1 VVDDESGDD
10 DRDEH
15 ESRLM
20 SVSVYVCYYVVLYF
34 CLCVCVC
41 LQDRAVQTELDCSTL
56 PAQYDCCHSNHATCI
71 IFFDTDCSLFYVSLL
86 SLSTCKH

>member
-1 VVDDESGDD
+1 MRVVMMIEMSMS
-10 DRDEH
+10 H
-15 ESRLM
+15 ALCLFLSM
-20 SVSVYVCYYVVLYF
+20 FVTTSFCTSVSVFVE
-34 CLCVCVC
+34 CVC

-71 IFFDTDCSLFYVSLL
+71 IISDTDCSLFYVSLL